1 MSVEHAILKP
11 RAFLLDQG
19 HLEGQWR
26 TRTGHEST
34 VRKMHFDDLR
44 SQHLCPL
51 PALGRC
57 LVWYPED
64 ALWKNKQV
72 KGGQKDGI
80 DSSLRKGN
88 SPHQDFEMSNLPW
101 PLALEDGGRF
111 CQLPLCCPRAASR
124 GPRGSA
130 ASCLDKSAAWRIS
143 RGSAHA
149 LALGEAQQK
158 EGPEGEGPRQPFGSP
173 PSKGFKPLHL
183 PKVCLH
189 ILSVRW
195 EETSRCVSPHP
206 RGFVTAAWGARDGN
220 SEGAEQ
226 QRPDEGHTVTEGHVM
241 H

>member
-1 MSVEHAILKP
+1 MSQPSEKCILMIWGVSISAPSQPWGGAWCGTQKTP
-11 RAFLLDQG
+11 CGRINR
-19 HLEGQWR
+19 WR
-26 TRTGHEST
+26 
-34 VRKMHFDDLR
+34 VR
-44 SQHLCPL
+44 
-51 PALGRC
+51 
-57 LVWYPED
+57 
-64 ALWKNKQV
+64 
-72 KGGQKDGI
+72 QKDGI

-88 SPHQDFEMSNLPW
+88 LPHRDFEMSNLPW

-130 ASCLDKSAAWRIS
+130 ATCLDKSAAWRIS

-226 QRPDEGHTVTEGHVM
+226 QRPDEGHTVTEGHVR